1 MIYRFFFNF
10 SSDDIDAYL
19 FDILF
24 NFAARRNLERERGLE
39 KVEIAFGNPLVL
51 DLRLPEMPLKVSL
64 NPSRFLYT
72 ALSIYCA
79 ILMDLG
85 FFNCYCYYKL

>member
-51 DLRLPEMPLKVSL
+51 DLRLPEMPLKVPPT
-64 NPSRFLYT
+64 PSRFLYT

-79 ILMDLG
+79 ILVDLG
-85 FFNCYCYYKL
+85 FINCHRSLL